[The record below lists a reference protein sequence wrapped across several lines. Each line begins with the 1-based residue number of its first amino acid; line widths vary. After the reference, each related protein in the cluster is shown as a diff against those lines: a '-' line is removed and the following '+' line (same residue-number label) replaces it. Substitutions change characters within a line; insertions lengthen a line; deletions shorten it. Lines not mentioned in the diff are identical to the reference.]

1 MRVLDRSVYVGPS
14 LYAHFPVIRLELDL
28 GELEQWPTARLGP
41 AFIDGLL
48 AALPGLQEHGCSYG
62 EPGGFVRRMREDEGT
77 WLGHVLEHVA
87 IELQNIAGEH
97 VTFGKTRSAGPP
109 GVYTVVYEYAERQ
122 EGIAAG
128 ELGLR
133 LLWSLLPERLRPAD
147 ALAADWNW
155 PEARDEF
162 IRYAQ
167 RRALGPSTASLV
179 RAAEA
184 RDIPWLRLNDQSLVQ
199 LGHGRYQQRIQ
210 ATVTGRTPHISVE
223 LASDKEETNKIL
235 GTLGLPVPQ
244 QELVQSDAQ
253 AVRAARRIGFP
264 VVTKPYNGN
273 HGRGIS
279 IRLTTD
285 ADVAHGFQVAR
296 EHSRS
301 VIVET
306 FLEGDDHRLL
316 VVNGE
321 LVAATRRTPGH
332 VVGDG
337 VHDIAA
343 LIDIVNQDPRR
354 GVGHEKVLTRL
365 DLDAQAQKML
375 ERVDMTRQSVPAPG
389 QVVYLRSTANLST
402 GGTATDVTD
411 VIHPDNREMAVRA
424 VRAVGR
430 DVGGV
435 DFLSK
440 DITESYRD
448 IGGGICEVNA
458 APGFRMHVAPSEGT
472 PRDVAGPVIDMLFP
486 SGTPS
491 RVPIAAITGTNGKT
505 TTSRMLSHLT
515 KMAGY
520 TPGLTTTDGVY
531 IDGRRTV
538 QGDMTGPVSARM
550 VLADPQIDIA
560 ILETARGGLLRA
572 GMGVPEVNVGAVLN
586 VQSDHLGLKG
596 IETLEQLSEVKRV
609 VVEVATECA
618 VLNADDPHVLKMA
631 GHTQAKSICYV
642 TMNPQHQL
650 VREHIRAGGRAC
662 ALEAGVNGQ
671 MITLYDRGGH
681 IPLVW
686 THLIPATLEGR
697 AMHNVQNA
705 MFAAAMAYSLGIKL
719 DAIRQG
725 LRTFDST
732 FFQAPGR
739 MNVFNEHPFK
749 VLFDYG
755 HNAHAVGAMAD
766 LAQRLDVT
774 GRRIVVLAGP
784 GDRRDEDL
792 VAIAEAVAGRFDHY
806 ICRRDDSL
814 RDRAPDEVPRIQA
827 AALRA
832 GGVSDSAISI
842 IPDEQEAIDAAL
854 RMGQPGDLLL
864 VFADAL
870 VRSWKQI
877 IKFRGAS
884 ASAASDAIAVVQ
896 HSPSPQPS
904 PVAASERARPAI
916 AAEPSRRAGSGNGQA
931 AAPSSGIG
939 GFIAKTPPAPLPA
952 PEPQDEILIFAG
964 EASKDLPGV
973 IRDERGVRLA
983 PEVDD

>member
-1 MRVLDRSVYVGPS
+1 MRILDRSVYVGPS

-28 GELEQWPTARLGP
+28 GALEAWPTGRLGP
-41 AFIDGLL
+41 AFIDALA
-48 AALPGLQEHGCSYG
+48 AALPGLAHHGCSYKT
-62 EPGGFVRRMREDEGT
+62 EGGFFRRMREDEGT

-87 IELQNIAGEH
+87 IELQNIAGEE
-97 VTFGKTRSAGPP
+97 VTFGKTRSAGAP
-109 GVYTVVYEYAERQ
+109 GVYTVVYEYVQRD

-133 LLWSLLPERLRPAD
+133 LLCSLLPPAIRPED
-147 ALAADWNW
+147 SVPEGWEW
-155 PEARDEF
+155 PAARDEF
-162 IRYAQ
+162 IRFAQ

-179 RAAEA
+179 KAAEK

-199 LGHGRYQQRIQ
+199 LGHGKYQQRIQ
-210 ATVTGRTPHISVE
+210 ATVTGRTSHIAVE

-235 GTLGLPVPQ
+235 ATLGLPVPK
-244 QELVQSDAQ
+244 QELVQSEEQ
-253 AVRAARRIGFP
+253 ALRAARRVGYP

-279 IRLTTD
+279 IRLGSD
-285 ADVAHGFQVAR
+285 AEVALGFNVAR

-301 VIVET
+301 VIVES

-337 VHDIAA
+337 VHTVLQ

-365 DLDAQAQKML
+365 ELDAQAQKML
-375 ERVDMTRQSVPAPG
+375 ERVGLQASSVPAVD
-389 QVVYLRSTANLST
+389 QTVYLRSTANLST

-411 VIHPDNREMAVRA
+411 VIHPDNREMAERA
-424 VRAVGR
+424 VRAVGL

-440 DITESYRD
+440 NITESYRK

-472 PRDVAGPVIDMLFP
+472 PRDVATPVIDMLFP
-486 SGTPS
+486 QGVPT

-505 TTSRMLSHLT
+505 TTARMLAHIT

-531 IDGRRTV
+531 IDGQRTV

-550 VLADPQIDIA
+550 VLADPQIDMA
-560 ILETARGGLLRA
+560 VLETARGGLLRA
-572 GMGVPEVNVGAVLN
+572 GMGVREVNVGGVLN
-586 VQSDHLGLKG
+586 VQADHLGLKG
-596 IETLEQLSEVKRV
+596 IDTLEQLAEVKRV
-609 VVEVATECA
+609 VVEVATDCA
-618 VLNADDPHVLKMA
+618 VLNADDPLVLKMA
-631 GHTQAKSICYV
+631 GYTEAKNICYV
-642 TMNPQHQL
+642 TVNPEHTL

-671 MITLYDRGGH
+671 MIALYDRGSH

-697 AMHNVQNA
+697 ALHNVQNA
-705 MFAAAMAYSLGIKL
+705 MFAASMAFSLGIKL

-755 HNAHAVGAMAD
+755 HNAHAVAAMAD
-766 LAQRLDVT
+766 LARRLDVT
-774 GRRIVVLAGP
+774 GRRIVVMAGP

-792 VAIAEAVAGRFDHY
+792 VAIAHAVAGHFDHY

-814 RDRAPDEVPRIQA
+814 RDRAPDEVPRLQA
-827 AALRA
+827 KALRA
-832 GGVSDSAISI
+832 EGVPENAISI
-842 IPDEQEAIDAAL
+842 IPDEQEAIAAAL
-854 RMGQPGDLLL
+854 NMGQPGDLLL
-864 VFADAL
+864 IFADSL

-877 IKFRGAS
+877 TKFKPAGAQVTRNLGVGSSDS
-884 ASAASDAIAVVQ
+884 AESDNIMGSAQDFPARM
-896 HSPSPQPS
+896 PGGNG
-904 PVAASERARPAI
+904 AAAGRNGAAGAAGARPG
-916 AAEPSRRAGSGNGQA
+916 EPRA
-931 AAPSSGIG
+931 
-939 GFIAKTPPAPLPA
+939 PAFSL
-952 PEPQDEILIFAG
+952 EGL
-964 EASKDLPGV
+964 V
-973 IRDERGVRLA
+973 RDERGVRLA
-983 PEVDD
+983 PEAED